1 MYEILRFP
9 IGVMV
14 FAAFLV
20 GTGNLFINPAFDS
33 LYSIDNTYVLR
44 TAEAMYR
51 TGSFLIVN
59 FPVLF
64 LFGMVS
70 RKGTGGIT
78 SLSAFAGYAAFI
90 LFTMYFSRND
100 LPGWAYSSMLG
111 ISSTS
116 LKIREMMNG
125 VYYPLQTGLIGAVGV
140 AFITLRSFNTTRVR
154 NDYGLFSYISRE
166 VSAVIGTVI
175 RAALFGAVLAA
186 VWTFLVSGVQ
196 YMINYIAADTTNP
209 VKLAAYGILDRGLSV
224 LNLGTYIRSPF
235 WYGASGGTWVTMA
248 GVSVAGDVNIWKA
261 QAAASSIGGSTG
273 RFITPYY
280 ILNMF
285 AVPGLLLA
293 HYTLLTDRIE
303 KRRLR
308 LYYIL
313 MGLMSIVMGTLLPIE
328 LTLLFTAPL
337 LFGMHLAYTGLL
349 FGALQA
355 MHVYL
360 GFNYAASGTMAV
372 NPGTLVELLTY
383 LHYPSLTVMV
393 LKLLAAGVVS
403 FAAYFFMT
411 RYYYRYLAV
420 DIFRTDALKRLVDGV
435 IEAVGGIDNVKLT
448 NSSPGRL
455 VLTLFDPAKMD
466 AAKIRKLASV
476 RIYET
481 KAGYAITFGA
491 ASTMIRQGIDA
502 KMRSYVRQ
510 V

>member
-140 AFITLRSFNTTRVR
+140 ALITLRSFNTTRVR

-248 GVSVAGDVNIWKA
+248 GVSVAGDVNIWRA

-285 AVPGLLLA
+285 EIGRA
-293 HYTLLTDRIE
+293 H
-303 KRRLR
+303 
-308 LYYIL
+308 
-313 MGLMSIVMGTLLPIE
+313 V
-328 LTLLFTAPL
+328 
-337 LFGMHLAYTGLL
+337 
-349 FGALQA
+349 
-355 MHVYL
+355 
-360 GFNYAASGTMAV
+360 
-372 NPGTLVELLTY
+372 
-383 LHYPSLTVMV
+383 
-393 LKLLAAGVVS
+393 
-403 FAAYFFMT
+403 
-411 RYYYRYLAV
+411 
-420 DIFRTDALKRLVDGV
+420 
-435 IEAVGGIDNVKLT
+435 
-448 NSSPGRL
+448 
-455 VLTLFDPAKMD
+455 
-466 AAKIRKLASV
+466 
-476 RIYET
+476 
-481 KAGYAITFGA
+481 
-491 ASTMIRQGIDA
+491 
-502 KMRSYVRQ
+502 
-510 V
+510 